1 MTRPDETFVGQ
12 PIRSL
17 QQMLRT
23 IAENDPQ
30 HPSVVP
36 DGIYGPDTISA
47 VSQFQR
53 RYGLPV
59 TGITDQA
66 TWDTIVP
73 VYEDAR
79 VEILEAEPLAIVL
92 NPGQV
97 IRRGER
103 NPNVY
108 LVQAILT
115 VLSQFY
121 SSITPPGMTG
131 VLDLATSDA
140 LSNFQM
146 LNQLPMTGQLDKKTW
161 KYLALHY
168 PTAAV
173 AMMNRDS
180 DPD

>member
-1 MTRPDETFVGQ
+1 MRPDETFVGQ
-12 PIRSL
+12 PVRSL

-23 IAENDPQ
+23 IAESDNR

-36 DGIYGPDTISA
+36 DGIYGPDTTAA
-47 VSQFQR
+47 VSYFQR

-59 TGITDQA
+59 TGVTNLT
-66 TWDTIVP
+66 TWEAIVP

-79 VEILEAEPLAIVL
+79 VDILEAEPVAIVL

-97 IRRGER
+97 IRRGEQ
-103 NPNVY
+103 NANLY

-131 VLDLATSDA
+131 ILDLATSDS
-140 LSNFQM
+140 LSSFQQ
-146 LNQLPMTGQLDKKTW
+146 LNQLPMTGELDKKTW

-168 PTAAV
+168 PAAAV
-173 AMMNRDS
+173 ALNDQNSSMR
-180 DPD
+180 

>member
-1 MTRPDETFVGQ
+1 MRPDETFVSQ
-12 PIRSL
+12 PVRSL
-17 QQMLRT
+17 QHMLRT
-23 IAENDPQ
+23 ISESDDR

-36 DGIYGPDTISA
+36 DGIYGPDTTAA
-47 VSQFQR
+47 VTYFQR

-59 TGITDQA
+59 TGITDLA
-66 TWDTIVP
+66 TWEAIVP

-79 VEILEAEPLAIVL
+79 VEILEAEPVAIVL

-97 IRRGER
+97 IRQGEE

-115 VLSQFY
+115 VLSKFY

-131 VLDLATSDA
+131 VLDIATSDS
-140 LSNFQM
+140 LSSFQQ

-161 KYLALHY
+161 KHLALHY

-173 AMMNRDS
+173 ALTNRDS
-180 DPD
+180 DGY